1 MKCIFY
7 EKEKLVK
14 FAIEKIRDR
23 IPLILN
29 IAEGSTREAIRQAAL
44 AKAWGAY
51 A

>member
-1 MKCIFY
+1 M
-7 EKEKLVK
+7 
-14 FAIEKIRDR
+14 
-23 IPLILN
+23 LN